1 MKLENWQIA
10 KNLIQMI
17 ENLEARKVELT
28 LLLNSIERDSLKR
41 IYISMD
47 NYPSPDHKVPLYNDE
62 KIIELVKFQLEE
74 TKKLLDQRKKEF
86 NEI

>member
-1 MKLENWQIA
+1 
-10 KNLIQMI
+10 
-17 ENLEARKVELT
+17 
-28 LLLNSIERDSLKR
+28 
-41 IYISMD
+41 MD

-86 NEI
+86 NKI